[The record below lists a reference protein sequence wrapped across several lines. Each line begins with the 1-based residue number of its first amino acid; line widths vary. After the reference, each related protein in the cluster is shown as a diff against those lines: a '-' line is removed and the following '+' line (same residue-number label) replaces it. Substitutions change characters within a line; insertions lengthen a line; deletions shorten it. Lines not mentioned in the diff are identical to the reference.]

1 MFIEIYSLSI
11 TLTLALIKWLKL
23 YRNLKLKINKLCI
36 VFLLITFNSDA
47 NNIPQ
52 FSDFLVPVSSGPFVK
67 NLSFKSEPVHSE
79 EWEKMVG
86 AEILKP
92 VNYDSH
98 FRLVLI
104 KNGELPLDCG
114 EKGWVCGWV
123 IDKLSGEVVSELP
136 EFNGNT
142 KYFSTIDNGTPSP
155 DLFDIGF
162 YPNSSMLWLA
172 GQNTPVNNKND
183 EAKCANTAYKFKN
196 DKFTKLISARCEV
209 DVGSDTSADPYLPSE

>member
-1 MFIEIYSLSI
+1 MKF
-11 TLTLALIKWLKL
+11 
-23 YRNLKLKINKLCI
+23 NKLCLSFI
-36 VFLLITFNSDA
+36 SLLTFYVYADA
-47 NNIPQ
+47 GYNPQ
-52 FSDFLVPVSSGPFVK
+52 FSDFNVAVSTGPFVK
-67 NLSFKSEPVHSE
+67 KLLLENEPAHSDK
-79 EWEKMVG
+79 WKKMLG

-98 FRLVLI
+98 FRVVLI

-155 DLFDIGF
+155 DLFDIEF
-162 YPNSSMLWLA
+162 YPNSSMLWIA
-172 GQNTPVNNKND
+172 GQNTPRNNKAD
-183 EAKCANTAYKFKN
+183 EAKCANTAYNFKN
-196 DKFTKLISARCEV
+196 NKFTKLISARCEV